1 MRIHWIIFIL
11 LYLIFFGWYT
21 NLSGPLSQAEIDLVI
36 ERMDRTEVK
45 QQFLKKI
52 DQTF

>member
-36 ERMDRTEVK
+36 ERMEVK